1 MTEKHKAYSRK
12 CTIQKHIIIQ
22 KPGKTCISKVPV
34 ASCGLTCIAKQ
45 GLKSEKSVPF
55 ACIPEG
61 RLAKHYAR
69 KVQSGEAIADELRG
83 MDVSFTTKM
92 EQPRHCVSNLGGK
105 G

>member
-1 MTEKHKAYSRK
+1 MIEKNQAYARK

-22 KPGKTCISKVPV
+22 KPGERCISKVPV
-34 ASCGLTCIAKQ
+34 ASCGSTCTAKR

-61 RLAKHYAR
+61 RLAEHYAR

-92 EQPRHCVSNLGGK
+92 EQPRHCVPHLVGK
-105 G
+105 